1 MRPSKGWT
9 LPYGTVI
16 GLDKSNHK
24 TMNRHPQSQ
33 TSPAWASRLTL
44 AVVVL
49 CTLASASCQ
58 APQVILGTRTCTIMA
73 WDPVDFSFR
82 DVLPGVESLLQR
94 ERTYFVRGTLQE
106 GTGIQGTWWLATDTA
121 FTPMV
126 LRPMENG
133 ILKWTGTRDF
143 IADIRT
149 VAVRD
154 SPSEARPALNLGNEA
169 WLIRERDGLC
179 LAYAL
184 PAARHLRTIP
194 MP

>member
-1 MRPSKGWT
+1 
-9 LPYGTVI
+9 
-16 GLDKSNHK
+16 
-24 TMNRHPQSQ
+24 
-33 TSPAWASRLTL
+33 
-44 AVVVL
+44 
-49 CTLASASCQ
+49 
-58 APQVILGTRTCTIMA
+58 MA